1 VIRQIFRIT
10 SWGTAALGNV
20 VNKLLERLASVRL
33 AIVVLVLL
41 LAALILGTL
50 VPQESEPLP
59 REGIYGGAGAWLRA
73 LLSIHDIYHSWW
85 FILLLTVLGIN
96 IILCSIT
103 RARRGARGWGV
114 LLIHLS
120 IVGIL
125 VGALM
130 TARFAQRGYMSLDE
144 GSSQDYFTT
153 GQGDRKLG
161 FNLKLDKFLL
171 EWNEEPHHRISASV
185 ADRGIVKEFDAVA
198 GKRYPISGSDYSLE
212 IMHYIPD
219 FYLDEEM
226 RAGSRTDYP
235 NNPALR
241 VKISQGDEV
250 EERWL
255 FSKFPAFE
263 IAKDGNIR
271 LAYTNGA
278 TIKSFKSLVE
288 VLEGDRATLAEVIEV
303 NRPLHYKG
311 YSFYQASY
319 DLARPHWT
327 GIEVVRD
334 PGVSLVYAG
343 FIFLNLGVILSVYT
357 GLRMESGSKSG

>member
-1 VIRQIFRIT
+1 M
-10 SWGTAALGNV
+10 
-20 VNKLLERLASVRL
+20 NKLLERLASVRL
-33 AIVVLVLL
+33 AIVLL
-41 LAALILGTL
+41 ALLIAALILGTL
-50 VPQESEPLP
+50 IPQESEPLP
-59 REGIYGGAGAWLRA
+59 GAGIYSGAGAWLRA
-73 LLSIHDIYHSWW
+73 LFGIHDIYHSWW
-85 FILLLTVLGIN
+85 FVLLLTILGSN

-103 RARRGARGWGV
+103 RARRGAPGWGI
-114 LLIHLS
+114 LLTHLS

-153 GQGDRKLG
+153 GRGEQKLG

-171 EWNEEPHHRISASV
+171 EWNEEPHYRIIASV
-185 ADRGIVKEFDAVA
+185 ADRGIVNQFDAVA
-198 GKRYPISGSDYSLE
+198 GERYPIHGSDYSLE
-212 IMHYIPD
+212 IMQYIPD

-226 RAGSRTDYP
+226 RAGSRTDSP

-241 VKISQGDEV
+241 VKIRRGDEV

-255 FSKFPAFE
+255 FSKFPEFE

-271 LAYTNGA
+271 LTYASGA

-288 VLEGDRATLAEVIEV
+288 IREGDRDVLAAVIEV
-303 NRPLHYKG
+303 NRPLHHKG

-343 FIFLNLGVILSVYT
+343 FIFLNLGVILSVYA
-357 GLRMESGSKSG
+357 GLRMEPGGGRGEERDIP